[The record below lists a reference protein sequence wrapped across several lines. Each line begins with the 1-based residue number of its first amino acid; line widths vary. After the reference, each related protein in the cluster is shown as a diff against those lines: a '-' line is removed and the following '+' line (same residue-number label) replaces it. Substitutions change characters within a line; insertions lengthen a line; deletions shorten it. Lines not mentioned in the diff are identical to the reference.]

1 MKELDCISVNF
12 EIFSFLASD
21 LRKDQISSEVNYR
34 PHPHVGFPT
43 ELQLQVASP
52 PVKR

>member
-1 MKELDCISVNF
+1 MKELDCITVNF
-12 EIFSFLASD
+12 EIFSFLAPD
-21 LRKDQISSEVNYR
+21 LRKDQINAEVNYR

-43 ELQLQVASP
+43 ELHLQVPSP